1 MNPIVTFIKK
11 RGTTIALPLLLLTT
25 ACGEGG
31 GIPDSFT
38 GSDAVDA
45 LSEYQ
50 LTKVDDGSYTIDKVG
65 AANKAV
71 KAASVPEPFTIAG
84 IAVTALGLGAL
95 KRRA

>member
-25 ACGEGG
+25 ACGENG
-31 GIPDSFT
+31 GIPESFS
-38 GSDAVDA
+38 GSDALDA
-45 LSEYQ
+45 LSEYEI
-50 LTKVDDGSYTIDKVG
+50 TKDDGSYTAAKVV

-71 KAASVPEPFTIAG
+71 TAASVPEPFTIAG